1 MLQTESLL
9 FPPVLCGI
17 FAIAQSISY
26 RVVEGFMLIFIST
39 PVFFSYFNLLSLSW
53 CLSLFPRAIYL
64 LAFLV
69 QLHLAHLLF
78 MN

>member
-1 MLQTESLL
+1 
-9 FPPVLCGI
+9 
-17 FAIAQSISY
+17 
-26 RVVEGFMLIFIST
+26 MLIFIST